1 MTSLFSTKPPP
12 LPPLPPPPPPPIPVP
27 TPQDPMVTKGRKRD
41 RQVAALATGGRSS
54 TVLTGGLGLTGDS
67 KSSKQKTALGA

>member
-27 TPQDPMVTKGRKRD
+27 T
-41 RQVAALATGGRSS
+41 
-54 TVLTGGLGLTGDS
+54 VLTGGLGLTGDS
-67 KSSKQKTALGA
+67 QSSKRKTALGA

>member
-1 MTSLFSTKPPP
+1 MITA
-12 LPPLPPPPPPPIPVP
+12 
-27 TPQDPMVTKGRKRD
+27 GRKRD

-67 KSSKQKTALGA
+67 QSSKRKTALGA